1 MRHPWPLALLLS
13 LFLFAPACDEEADD
27 DSSGAGDDDDSAEQ
41 IPPPGPFMAGTAT
54 VEIPAPLGS
63 PTIGFGQLGG
73 DPSPTPFADLIP
85 GTTRQHGALTLRA
98 VALSRGDHH
107 EAIFVASDLLYMGAQ
122 ARSGILVELQQR
134 LGRDLDDALIL
145 GSNHTHGGPGRFVDK
160 TGPFELG
167 FDRFDPEM
175 LVRLQTAVA
184 DVVELALADLAPAE
198 VGHVMNS
205 TDEAH
210 NDRRCD
216 NDALSLLQ
224 ENHSLPTIAVQRDG
238 RIDALIMSYA
248 YHGTILDAD
257 TLTLSGDMGS
267 VVQWK
272 VAEHFDNPVNVL
284 FFNSWGGDASPDS
297 PEIDPAATGAAQP
310 DDYDRME
317 ALGEVIADAVLPELD
332 SIVFT
337 DDPEIS
343 MVSTYVPI
351 NHELLEYDS
360 DEFEDC
366 ENGCIYCAQG
376 IDGNCDDDT
385 PMNEFGWDMDD
396 MCVPFPEDDP
406 AFDVTLFSA
415 GRVGDLFFVTGN
427 GEWLTS
433 LADIV
438 MTEVQTLDGV
448 DDVMFVG
455 YAQDTLGYSLTYE
468 DWWQGGYETGGTLWG
483 PKQGD
488 YLADRLVEVFNAWYD
503 PSYTLP
509 FEEPVPLP
517 AWTGYTYDP
526 YQPEG
531 ALGVGD
537 ISADVPVVVSST
549 DVVTFTVQ
557 GTDPW
562 LGRPVATLEQDT
574 GDGFAPVT
582 HADGTPVNS
591 DGYEFWTD
599 LTTDPSYADGIP
611 AIRTFNWEF
620 SFPMTHRVPTAV
632 TDLSGSFQFRIVIPT
647 DLDGA
652 TEEVT
657 TGAFTVV
664 QAAQAAVFVTPAQ
677 MYRLPAVPV
686 GK

>member
-1 MRHPWPLALLLS
+1 MRHLWSLALLLS
-13 LFLFAPACDEEADD
+13 LFLIAPACDEEADD
-27 DSSGAGDDDDSAEQ
+27 DSAPGDDDDSAEST
-41 IPPPGPFMAGTAT
+41 PPPGPFMAGTAT

-73 DPSPTPFADLIP
+73 TPSPTPFADLIP

-98 VALSRGDHH
+98 VVLSRGDDY
-107 EAIFVASDLLYMGAQ
+107 EAIFLVGDLLYMGAQ
-122 ARSGILVELQQR
+122 ARSGILIELEER

-145 GSNHTHGGPGRFVDK
+145 GGNHTHGGPGRFVDK

-167 FDRFDPEM
+167 FDRFMPEM
-175 LVRLQTAVA
+175 LVRLQDAAA
-184 DVVELALADLAPAE
+184 DAVELALADLAPAE
-198 VGHVMNS
+198 VGYVMAS
-205 TDEAH
+205 TADAH
-210 NDRRCD
+210 NDRRCS
-216 NDALSLLQ
+216 NDHLPLLQ

-238 RIDALIMSYA
+238 QIDALVMSYA

-272 VAEHFDNPVNVL
+272 VAERFDHPVNVL
-284 FFNSWGGDASPDS
+284 FFNAWGGDTSPDN
-297 PEIDPAATGAAQP
+297 PDIDAAAIGAPQP

-317 ALGEVIADAVLPELD
+317 ALGEVIADAVVPHLD
-332 SIVFT
+332 SIVF
-337 DDPEIS
+337 DDEPEIS

-351 NHELLEYDS
+351 DHDLLEYDV

-385 PMNEFGWDMDD
+385 PMNELGYDMDD

-415 GRVGDLFFVTGN
+415 GQVGELYFVTGN
-427 GEWLTS
+427 GEWVTS

-438 MTEVQTLDGV
+438 MTEVQAITGT

-468 DWWQGGYETGGTLWG
+468 DWWMGDYETGGTLWG

-488 YLADRLVEVFNAWYD
+488 YLADRLVEVFHAWYD
-503 PSYTLP
+503 PAYALP
-509 FEEPVPLP
+509 FDEPEPLP
-517 AWTGYTYDP
+517 AWSGYTYDP
-526 YQPEG
+526 YVPEG
-531 ALGVGD
+531 ALGVGE
-537 ISADVPVVVSST
+537 IAEDVPAQVEPT
-549 DVVTFTVQ
+549 DIVTFTVQ

-574 GDGFAPVT
+574 GGGFAPVT
-582 HADGTPVNS
+582 HADGTPVDS

-599 LTTDPSYADGIP
+599 LTTAPSYADAMP
-611 AIRTFNWEF
+611 AIRTFDWEF

-632 TDLSGSFQFRIVIPT
+632 TDLSGTFRFRIVIPT
-647 DLDGA
+647 DLEGG

-657 TGAFTVV
+657 TGEFTVA
-664 QAAQAAVFVTPAQ
+664 QSARAAAPLTPAQ
-677 MYRLPAVPV
+677 VWRQ
-686 GK
+686 GGGR

>member
-13 LFLFAPACDEEADD
+13 LFVLSPACDDEADD
-27 DSSGAGDDDDSAEQ
+27 DSASGDDDDSAEQ
-41 IPPPGPFMAGTAT
+41 LPPPGPFMAGTAT

-63 PTIGFGQLGG
+63 PTIGFGQIGA
-73 DPSPTPFADLIP
+73 DPSPTPFADIIP

-98 VALSRGDHH
+98 VALSRGDDY
-107 EAIFVASDLLYMGAQ
+107 EAIFLVGDLLYMGTQ
-122 ARSGILVELQQR
+122 ARSGILIELENR

-145 GSNHTHGGPGRFVDK
+145 GGNHTHGGPGRFVDK

-167 FDRFDPEM
+167 FDRFMPEM
-175 LVRLQTAVA
+175 LVRLQNAAA
-184 DVVELALADLAPAE
+184 DVVEQALADLAPAE
-198 VGHVMNS
+198 VGYVMAS

-210 NDRRCD
+210 NDRRCA
-216 NDALSLLQ
+216 NDHLPLLQ
-224 ENHSLPTIAVQRDG
+224 ENPSLPTIAVQRDG
-238 RIDALIMSYA
+238 QIDALIMSYA

-272 VAEHFDNPVNVL
+272 VAERFDNPVNVL
-284 FFNSWGGDASPDS
+284 FFNSWGGDASPDN
-297 PEIDPAATGAAQP
+297 PEIDPAAVGAPQP

-332 SIVFT
+332 AIVFT
-337 DDPEIS
+337 DEPEIS

-351 NHELLEYDS
+351 DHELLEYDS
-360 DEFEDC
+360 DEFELC

-385 PMNEFGWDMDD
+385 SMYELGWEMDD

-415 GRVGDLFFVTGN
+415 GRIGDLYFVTGN
-427 GEWLTS
+427 GEWVTS

-448 DDVMFVG
+448 DDVMFLG

-468 DWWQGGYETGGTLWG
+468 DWWQGDYETGGTLWG

-488 YLADRLVEVFNAWYD
+488 YLADRLVEIFNAWHD
-503 PSYTLP
+503 PTYTLP
-509 FEEPVPLP
+509 FDEPAPLP
-517 AWTGYTYDP
+517 AWSGYDYEP
-526 YQPEG
+526 YAPEG

-537 ISADVPVVVSST
+537 IAEDVPAVVSST
-549 DVVTFTVQ
+549 DIVTFTVQ

-599 LTTDPSYADGIP
+599 LTTDPSYADQMP

-620 SFPMTHRVPTAV
+620 SFPMTHRVATAV

-647 DLDGA
+647 DQDGG

-664 QAAQAAVFVTPAQ
+664 QAAQASAGTTPSQ
-677 MYRLPAVPV
+677 MWKRGV
-686 GK
+686 GR